1 MKVPRGACRTP
12 AGAGRGRR
20 WGACQG
26 RLPRWS
32 WRHSPHQGP
41 CPGRLRVCSAR
52 SSHRSH
58 VTASAHTCPTRSR
71 AQALPG
77 PAPSPPPHT
86 HTQLLHTGH
95 SPACG
100 SLQPFPTGCPC
111 AQSTAAD
118 LLGGPFPPPHLCPIP
133 ENGTSSRPIP
143 APALRFPEA
152 LPAFSVFL
160 KHFLPSGPPLGDL
173 AFRPL
178 KGKLCSIC

>member
-86 HTQLLHTGH
+86 HSCSTQATVPPVGPCSPSLL
-95 SPACG
+95 AV
-100 SLQPFPTGCPC
+100 PC

-118 LLGGPFPPPHLCPIP
+118 LLGGPSPPPHLCPLP
-133 ENGTSSRPIP
+133 ENSTSSRPSQP
-143 APALRFPEA
+143 PP
-152 LPAFSVFL
+152 SVFL